1 MVKLLALAAR
11 MLGGYIDLH
20 CHWVIGIDDG
30 VKTAR
35 DSRDLLEGL
44 GKIGFSKVMATPHM
58 RPGMFENAKDDL
70 VKAYEATE
78 KALGDLTGLPTRGL
92 SSEHYFDDVV
102 FGRIMRGEG
111 LPYPGGRAIL
121 VEFYPRS
128 FPVQLSARFFDLRR
142 KRLRPVVA
150 HPERYEWVWDN
161 LTILDSLIDAGGV
174 MLLDVA
180 ALAGKYGRSVRTCAE
195 KLLEGGYYDAA
206 CSDAHAP
213 RDVEDVAAGIEKLH
227 EAIGAQ
233 DARAM
238 LIDGPRDILEGR
250 LE

>member
-1 MVKLLALAAR
+1 MS
-11 MLGGYIDLH
+11 GYIDLH

-44 GKIGFSKVMATPHM
+44 ANVGFSQVVATPHM
-58 RPGMFENAKDDL
+58 RPGMFENAKNDL
-70 VKAYEATE
+70 VQAYEATE
-78 KALGDLTGLPTRGL
+78 RALGDPKGLPTRGL

-121 VEFYPRS
+121 VEFYPRA
-128 FPVQLSARFFDLRR
+128 FPLELKARFFDLRR

-150 HPERYEWVWDN
+150 HPERYEWVWEN
-161 LTILDSLIDAGGV
+161 RSILDDLIDAGGV

-180 ALAGKYGRSVRTCAE
+180 ALVGKYGRSVRTCAE
-195 KLLEGGYYDAA
+195 KLLDEGYYDAA

-213 RDVEDVAAGIEKLH
+213 RDVEDVAAGIEKMKQ
-227 EAIGAQ
+227 AIGAE

-238 LIDGPRDILEGR
+238 LIDGPRDILAGR
-250 LE
+250 VE

>member
-1 MVKLLALAAR
+1 MS
-11 MLGGYIDLH
+11 GYIDLH

-30 VKTAR
+30 VKTVR

-44 GKIGFSKVMATPHM
+44 AQIGFSKVMATPHM
-58 RPGMFENAKDDL
+58 RPGMFENAKVDL
-70 VKAYEATE
+70 VQAFEATE
-78 KALGDLTGLPTRGL
+78 KALGDPKGLPLRGL

-111 LPYPGGRAIL
+111 LPYPGARAIL
-121 VEFYPRS
+121 VEFYPRAI
-128 FPVQLSARFFDLRR
+128 PIQLSARFFDLRR

-150 HPERYEWVWDN
+150 HPERYEWVWDDPKV
-161 LTILDSLIDAGGV
+161 LDTLIDAGGV

-180 ALAGKYGRSVRTCAE
+180 ALVGKYGRTVRTCAE
-195 KLLEGGYYDAA
+195 KLLDEGYYDAA

-213 RDVEDVAAGIEKLH
+213 RDVDEVAAGIEKMKQ
-227 EAIGAQ
+227 AIGPE

-238 LIDGPRDILEGR
+238 LVDGPRDILEGR

>member
-1 MVKLLALAAR
+1 MS
-11 MLGGYIDLH
+11 GYIDLH
-20 CHWVIGIDDG
+20 CHWVVGIDDG

-44 GKIGFSKVMATPHM
+44 ARIGFSQVVATPHM
-58 RPGMFENAKDDL
+58 RPGMFENVKNDL
-70 VKAYEATE
+70 VNAYEATE
-78 KALGDLTGLPTRGL
+78 RALGDPMGLPVRGL

-102 FGRIMRGEG
+102 FGRIMRGEA

-121 VEFYPRS
+121 VEFYPRA
-128 FPVQLSARFFDLRR
+128 FPHQLTARFFDLRR

-161 LTILDSLIDAGGV
+161 PAVLDGLIDAGGV

-195 KLLEGGYYDAA
+195 KLLDEGYYDAA

-213 RDVEDVAAGIEKLH
+213 RDVDDVAAGIEKMKQ
-227 EAIGAQ
+227 AIGAA

-238 LIDGPRDILEGR
+238 LVDGPRDILAGR
-250 LE
+250 VE

>member
-1 MVKLLALAAR
+1 MS
-11 MLGGYIDLH
+11 GYIDLH

-44 GKIGFSKVMATPHM
+44 GKIGFSKVIATPHM
-58 RPGMFENAKDDL
+58 RPGMFENAKQDL
-70 VKAYEATE
+70 VQAYEATE
-78 KALGDLTGLPTRGL
+78 RALGDPKGLPTRGL
-92 SSEHYFDDVV
+92 SSEHYYDDVV

-121 VEFYPRS
+121 LEFYGRS
-128 FPVQLSARFFDLRR
+128 IPMQLSARFFDLRR

-161 LTILDSLIDAGGV
+161 PSLLDGLIDAGGV

-180 ALAGKYGRSVRTCAE
+180 ALAGKYGRTVRTCAE
-195 KLLEGGYYDAA
+195 KLLDEGYYDAA
-206 CSDAHAP
+206 CSDAHSP
-213 RDVEDVAAGIEKLH
+213 KDVDEVAAGIEKLKQ
-227 EAIGAQ
+227 AIGPE

-238 LIDGPRDILEGR
+238 FVDGPKDILEGR

>member
-1 MVKLLALAAR
+1 MS
-11 MLGGYIDLH
+11 GYIDLH

-44 GKIGFSKVMATPHM
+44 AKIGFSQVVATPHM
-58 RPGMFENAKDDL
+58 RPGMFENVKNDL
-70 VKAYEATE
+70 VQAYEATE
-78 KALGDLTGLPTRGL
+78 RALGDLQGLPARGL
-92 SSEHYFDDVV
+92 ASEHYFDDVV

-121 VEFYPRS
+121 VEFYPRA
-128 FPVQLSARFFDLRR
+128 FPIHLRARFFDLRR

-150 HPERYEWVWDN
+150 HPERYEWVWDDPK
-161 LTILDSLIDAGGV
+161 ILDDLIDAGGV

-180 ALAGKYGRSVRTCAE
+180 ALVGKYGRSVRTCAE
-195 KLLEGGYYDAA
+195 KLLDEGYYDAA

-213 RDVEDVAAGIEKLH
+213 KDVDDVAAGIEKLRQ
-227 EAIGAQ
+227 AIGAD

-238 LIDGPRDILEGR
+238 LVDGPQDILAGR
-250 LE
+250 VE

>member
-1 MVKLLALAAR
+1 MV
-11 MLGGYIDLH
+11 GGYIDLH

-30 VKTAR
+30 VKTVS

-44 GKIGFSKVMATPHM
+44 ASIGFSKVVATPHM

-70 VKAYEATE
+70 VRAYEATE
-78 KALGDLTGLPTRGL
+78 QALGDLAGLPERGL
-92 SSEHYFDDVV
+92 ASEHYFDDVV

-111 LPYPGGRAIL
+111 IPYPGRHAIL
-121 VEFYPRS
+121 VEFYPRA
-128 FPVQLSARFFDLRR
+128 FPTQLSARFFDLRR

-150 HPERYEWVWDN
+150 HPERYEWVWNDHKV
-161 LTILDSLIDAGGV
+161 LDTLIDAGGV

-195 KLLEGGYYDAA
+195 KLLEAGYYDAA

-213 RDVEDVAAGIEKLH
+213 RDVADVAVGIEKLV
-227 EAIGAQ
+227 EAIGAE

-238 LIDGPRDILEGR
+238 LVDGPQDILEGR
-250 LE
+250 VE

>member
-1 MVKLLALAAR
+1 MS
-11 MLGGYIDLH
+11 GYIDLH

-44 GKIGFSKVMATPHM
+44 ANVGFSQVVATPHM
-58 RPGMFENAKDDL
+58 RPGMFENAKNDL
-70 VKAYEATE
+70 VQAYEATE
-78 KALGDLTGLPTRGL
+78 RALGDLNGLPARGL

-121 VEFYPRS
+121 VEFYPRA
-128 FPVQLSARFFDLRR
+128 FPIELKARFFDLRR

-150 HPERYEWVWDN
+150 HPERYEWVWDDRS
-161 LTILDSLIDAGGV
+161 ILDDLIDAGGV

-180 ALAGKYGRSVRTCAE
+180 ALMGKYGRSVRTCAE
-195 KLLEGGYYDAA
+195 KLLDDGYYDAA

-213 RDVEDVAAGIEKLH
+213 RDVEDVAAGIEKMKQ
-227 EAIGAQ
+227 AIGAE

-238 LIDGPRDILEGR
+238 LIDGPRDILAGR
-250 LE
+250 VE

>member
-1 MVKLLALAAR
+1 MV
-11 MLGGYIDLH
+11 GGYIDLH

-78 KALGDLTGLPTRGL
+78 KALGDPTGLPTRGL

-121 VEFYPRS
+121 VEFYPRAI
-128 FPVQLSARFFDLRR
+128 PVQLSARFFDLRR

-150 HPERYEWVWDN
+150 HPERYEWVWDDP
-161 LTILDSLIDAGGV
+161 TVLDSLIDAGGV

-195 KLLEGGYYDAA
+195 KLLDEGYYDAA

-213 RDVEDVAAGIEKLH
+213 RDVDDVAAGIEKMH

>member
-1 MVKLLALAAR
+1 MS
-11 MLGGYIDLH
+11 GYIDLH

-44 GKIGFSKVMATPHM
+44 AKIGFSKVMATPHM
-58 RPGMFENAKDDL
+58 RPGMFENAKNDL
-70 VKAYEATE
+70 VQAYEATE
-78 KALGDLTGLPTRGL
+78 KALGDPKGLPTRGL

-121 VEFYPRS
+121 VEFYPRAI
-128 FPVQLSARFFDLRR
+128 PIQLSARFFDLRR

-150 HPERYEWVWDN
+150 HPERYEWVWDDPKV
-161 LTILDSLIDAGGV
+161 LDTLIDAGGV

-180 ALAGKYGRSVRTCAE
+180 ALVGKYGRTVRTCAE
-195 KLLEGGYYDAA
+195 KLLDEGYYDAA

-213 RDVEDVAAGIEKLH
+213 RDVDEVAAGIEKMKQ
-227 EAIGAQ
+227 AIGLE

-238 LIDGPRDILEGR
+238 LVDGPLDILEGR